1 LEKGIWFFMILSFVV
16 ITIKVK
22 ARDHFL
28 NDTSIYPETIR
39 KNEPFKKCPD
49 LGTQKSKVE

>member
-1 LEKGIWFFMILSFVV
+1 MILSSVV
-16 ITIKVK
+16 NTIKVK

-28 NDTSIYPETIR
+28 NDASIYPETAR

-49 LGTQKSKVE
+49 LGTQKPKIE